1 MRLTVRRSLP
11 CLATLAALT
20 LPAPAMA
27 CDAPAAQALPTADT
41 LARAAASTL
50 CLINEE
56 RVERGLRPLD
66 ADRQLESAARGY
78 AGAMVADGFF
88 SHVSPDGGGL
98 RGRLDAA
105 SWIPRS
111 GSWSAGEN
119 IAWGSGELGAPQRI
133 VKAWMASPGH
143 RANILNRTFTELG
156 LGIAVGAPDTAAGS
170 GPAATYVVDFG
181 HRSGAAAASRRS
193 KAKDARTRAKRAR
206 RATAKRRAAQAHR
219 AKSRTRS

>member
-11 CLATLAALT
+11 CLASLAALA

-27 CDAPAAQALPTADT
+27 CDTPAAQALPTADN

-50 CLINEE
+50 CLVNEE
-56 RVERGLRPLD
+56 RVERGLRPLA
-66 ADRQLESAARGY
+66 ADGRLESAARRY

-119 IAWGSGELGAPQRI
+119 IAWGSGELGSPQRI

-143 RANILNRTFTELG
+143 RANILNRTYTELG
-156 LGIAVGAPDTAAGS
+156 LGIAVGAPAVAAGS
-170 GPAATYVVDFG
+170 GPAATYVADFG
-181 HRSGAAAASRRS
+181 HRTGAPASRRS
-193 KAKDARTRAKRAR
+193 NAKDARARAKRAH
-206 RATAKRRAAQAHR
+206 RAAKRRAARAHR
-219 AKSRTRS
+219 AETRTRS